1 MSNQSKPFYYNYVVN
16 WRDDQDDLQE
26 GGGGPPDHPVWF
38 TLLDPHGELVGG
50 ADPYE
55 VEVGEYP
62 GQSEGEAPGDHDAEV
77 GQGHHGHD
85 RESDGAN
92 LGYISVSE

>member
-55 VEVGEYP
+55 VEVGEGP
-62 GQSEGEAPGDHDAEV
+62 WKAKGETPTHHDAKIGEENNR
-77 GQGHHGHD
+77 D
-85 RESDGAN
+85 ESKHYRTN
-92 LGYISVSE
+92 LLIWF